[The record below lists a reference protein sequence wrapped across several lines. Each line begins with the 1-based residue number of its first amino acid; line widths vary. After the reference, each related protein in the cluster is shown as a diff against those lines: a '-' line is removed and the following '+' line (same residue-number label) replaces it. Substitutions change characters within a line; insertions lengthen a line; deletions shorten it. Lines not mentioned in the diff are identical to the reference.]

1 MVTKEMVVEAK
12 SGLKSKPAAL
22 FIQKACDYKSSIW
35 IEREERKANAKSML
49 GLLSLS
55 IGTGARISIIAE
67 GEDEEAAVEELAEYI
82 NSL

>member
-1 MVTKEMVVEAK
+1 MVIKEMVVEGK

-22 FIQKACDYKSSIW
+22 FIQKACSYKSSIW

-55 IGTGARISIIAE
+55 IGMGSRISIIAE
-67 GEDEEAAVEELAEYI
+67 GEDEEAAVAELAEYI